1 MNVLMKIQM
10 EEIMNKNI
18 SDKSLFYA
26 FLVVLALVLLS
37 KIPVLDF
44 IIEVITLVFTF
55 IMLYIMIYITLLDN
69 KNKKKK
75 HGK

>member
-1 MNVLMKIQM
+1 
-10 EEIMNKNI
+10 MNKHI

-26 FLVVLALVLLS
+26 FLIVLALVLLS
-37 KIPVLDF
+37 NIPVLDF

-55 IMLYIMIYITLLDN
+55 MMLYILIYITLLDN
-69 KNKKKK
+69 KNKKKN